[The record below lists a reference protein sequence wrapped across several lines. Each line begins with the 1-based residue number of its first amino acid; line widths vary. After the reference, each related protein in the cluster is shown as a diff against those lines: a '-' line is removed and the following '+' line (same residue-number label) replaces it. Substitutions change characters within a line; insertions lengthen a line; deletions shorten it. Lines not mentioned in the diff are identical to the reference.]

1 MPAYS
6 RNSRIYTA
14 CVILIGFFILLLI
27 NPDSIIDS
35 GRKGVNLCLNI
46 IFPSLLPFFVV
57 SRLILDTG
65 AIRPI
70 GRLFEPLMKPVF
82 NLPGNAAFPLIAGWL
97 SGYPAGAK
105 YTADLYEK
113 KLLTREQAQRLL
125 AFCNNSGPLFIVGAV
140 GTGFFGSSRIGFT
153 LLLCHILASI
163 TIGIGT
169 GLISRIKK
177 QPDLNK
183 ATQVENKP
191 AALSGRLLT
200 NAVTDSVMILLRISG
215 TIIFFAVL
223 VQTLDNIGFFRLI
236 GKIPALVSGID
247 YTYNDTIKV
256 FFAGSLEITYG
267 LYILSMSYTIPA
279 QLKFILTGF
288 ICGFG
293 GFSVYTQVTGVC
305 PQEFELKKYFYGKVM
320 HGLIAAAYSA
330 VFLQD
335 TAAAAVKNNSN
346 ALYNTGHSGIL
357 SFLYIGIITI
367 GIALILSGKSI
378 RKTKQTR

>member
-1 MPAYS
+1 MPVNN

-65 AIRPI
+65 AIWPI
-70 GRLFEPLMKPVF
+70 GRLFEPLMKPLF

-140 GTGFFGSSRIGFT
+140 GTGFFGSSQLGFA
-153 LLLCHILASI
+153 LLLCHVLASI
-163 TIGIGT
+163 TIGIGM
-169 GLISRIKK
+169 GLVSRIKK
-177 QPDLNK
+177 QPDLK
-183 ATQVENKP
+183 KTVSAENKP
-191 AALSGRLLT
+191 EALSGRLLA
-200 NAVTDSVMILLRISG
+200 NAIVDSVMILLRISG

-223 VQTLDNIGFFRLI
+223 VQTLDNIGFFQLI
-236 GKIPALVSGID
+236 GKIPVLVSGTD
-247 YTYNDTIKV
+247 YAYNDIIKV

-267 LYILSMSYTIPA
+267 LYILSMSYSVPA
-279 QLKFILTGF
+279 QIKIILAGF
-288 ICGFG
+288 LCGFG

-305 PQEFELKKYFYGKVM
+305 PQEFNLKKYFCGKVL
-320 HGLIAAAYSA
+320 HGLTAALYSA
-330 VFLQD
+330 VFLRD
-335 TAAAAVKNNSN
+335 AAIETIKHNSE
-346 ALYNTGHSGIL
+346 ALYNTGYSSIL
-357 SFLYIGIITI
+357 SFLYIAVITT
-367 GIALILSGKSI
+367 GIAIILSGKLI
-378 RKTKQTR
+378 RKAKPPR

>member
-1 MPAYS
+1 MPAHNH
-6 RNSRIYTA
+6 NSKIYIA
-14 CVILIGFFILLLI
+14 CVILTGLFILLLI
-27 NPDSIIDS
+27 NPDSIIES

-65 AIRPI
+65 AIYPI
-70 GRLFEPLMKPVF
+70 GRLFEPVMKPVF

-113 KLLTREQAQRLL
+113 KLLTQEQAQRLL

-191 AALSGRLLT
+191 AALSGRLLA
-200 NAVTDSVMILLRISG
+200 NAIVDSIMILLRISG
-215 TIIFFAVL
+215 TIIFFAVF
-223 VQTLDNIGFFRLI
+223 VQALDNIGFFQLI

-247 YTYNDTIKV
+247 YSYNDIIKV

-267 LYILSMSYTIPA
+267 LYILSMSYSVPA
-279 QLKFILTGF
+279 QLKIILTSF
-288 ICGFG
+288 LCGFG

-305 PQEFELKKYFYGKVM
+305 PQEFKLKKYFYGKVL
-320 HGLIAAAYSA
+320 HGLTAALYSP
-330 VFLQD
+330 VFLKD
-335 TAAAAVKNNSN
+335 VAIAAVKNNSE
-346 ALYNTGHSGIL
+346 ALYNTGYSCIL
-357 SFLYIGIITI
+357 SFLYITTIAI
-367 GIALILSGKSI
+367 GIAVILGGKSI
-378 RKTKQTR
+378 RKTKPHR

>member
-1 MPAYS
+1 LPAYS